1 MLPCIEATTHDREPR
16 WLAPQQPLS
25 SALGDSS
32 GAVMRLFPQY
42 MLMPVTNLLQR
53 EHVLVDVTRPLAQSA
68 ALAHLATLFKVA
80 AEHVRLYINGR
91 LIDVARP
98 LHGQAVSLAAQIVLQ
113 DGSTPALS
121 AAASGAASTS
131 STSLL
136 SSSSSSSVGSA
147 ASGGG
152 AAAAAAPSY
161 MHALRVASASS
172 GADADVLLMPV
183 GVSRAPTFAVPLD
196 QALDSGQELPWVVL
210 QTVALVRRRGLD
222 VEGVFRL
229 SGLADRIAHYKKLY
243 DSGRAGA
250 AWRELRDEVNMH
262 TVAGVLKLWLRE
274 LPESLFGPA
283 DSVVGW
289 LDTTGIASLLQRVR
303 AQRLLLA
310 RLPPVNQ
317 RVLDALLELLHRT
330 AAFEATNKMG
340 VRNLATLFGPPLT
353 GAGQNNA
360 LLFAETNRIH
370 QLVTHLVEEYP
381 YVFRRRR
388 VPASAADDGAASSAA
403 PASAAARAS
412 GSALL
417 PRPLARV
424 LYDYDASEANELSL
438 ISGQLVVVTFEGD
451 SEGWWQGYRLDES
464 NPLATPAAVSNM
476 PGSYLE
482 LTGETLADVVRS
494 AEKPSG
500 GAAAA
505 PDDCELREPWGDD
518 EARPRA
524 DNDGRDRI
532 TAIRQRLS
540 YAQEGGGSL
549 RAGGVDRQAELA
561 RIKQRIESEQRALR
575 ELSSARASVVAERRA
590 VQLAEQRLPSVERL
604 QRRQIAVAAAAAV
617 PPSLVA
623 RVQALQAKLRSYA
636 GKNDALVAARDD
648 LSSQLQQLSQQL
660 NDPKKIKK
668 KDADRI
674 RTVLR
679 SLGDMRTMVDQ
690 DKQLRDA
697 AGAEMTQL
705 AGDLEQF
712 VQIVI
717 APGNNHRE

>member
-1 MLPCIEATTHDREPR
+1 LLPCVEATTHDREPR
-16 WLAPQQPLS
+16 WLAPQQALS
-25 SALGDSS
+25 AALGENNN
-32 GAVMRLFPQY
+32 AVLRLFPQY

-53 EHVLVDVTRPLAQSA
+53 EQVLVDVTRPLALSV

-98 LHGQAVSLAAQIVLQ
+98 LHGQSVSLAAQIVLQ
-113 DGSTPALS
+113 DGSTPTLS
-121 AAASGAASTS
+121 STASNAASTS

-136 SSSSSSSVGSA
+136 SSSSSSVGSS
-147 ASGGG
+147 ASGAGGG
-152 AAAAAAPSY
+152 AAAGY

-196 QALDSGQELPWVVL
+196 QALDTGQELPWVVL
-210 QTVALVRRRGLD
+210 QTIALVRRRGLD

-262 TVAGVLKLWLRE
+262 TVAGVLKLWLRD
-274 LPESLFGPA
+274 LPESLFGSSE
-283 DSVVGW
+283 SVITW
-289 LDTTGIASLLQRVR
+289 LDTTGVTSLLQRVR

-310 RLPPVNQ
+310 KLPPVNQ

-330 AAFEATNKMG
+330 AALEATNKMG
-340 VRNLATLFGPPLT
+340 VRNLATVFGPPLT

-370 QLVTHLVEEYP
+370 QLVMHLVEEYP

-388 VPASAADDGAASSAA
+388 VPASAAGDDGDDAGATTASV
-403 PASAAARAS
+403 AARAS

-464 NPLATPAAVSNM
+464 DPLATPAAVSNM

-494 AEKPSG
+494 TAKPSAN
-500 GAAAA
+500 AATA
-505 PDDCELREPWGDD
+505 PDDCELREPWDDD

-524 DNDGRDRI
+524 ENDGRDRI

-540 YAQEGGGSL
+540 YAAADGSGGGSV
-549 RAGGVDRQAELA
+549 RAGGVDRLAELA

-590 VQLAEQRLPSVERL
+590 VQLAEQRLPSVERM

-617 PPSLVA
+617 PQSLMA
-623 RVQALQAKLRSYA
+623 RVQALQTKLRSYA
-636 GKNDALVAARDD
+636 SKNDALVAARDD
-648 LSSQLQQLSQQL
+648 LTSQLQQLSQQL

-674 RTVLR
+674 RVVLR
-679 SLGDMRTMVDQ
+679 SLGDMRTMVEQ

-697 AGAEMTQL
+697 ASVEIAQL

-717 APGNNHRE
+717 APREG